1 MKASLIIA
9 VLFVAQLAQARQM
22 TASGRGETTSEP
34 TLAVC
39 TITRVSLVNS
49 SVMKETVQA
58 PLTFQSSA
66 ANTGTAKV
74 SFDSNLMP
82 SYRIQFEI
90 SFAGKVDAT
99 RLMTI
104 NKETGKPVSQY
115 ASNSILMN
123 FVSGSGVQY
132 AVKPNNSFM
141 TADGKFILD
150 IGCGEEIH

>member
-1 MKASLIIA
+1 MKASLIVA
-9 VLFVAQLAQARQM
+9 VLFIAQFAQARQVI
-22 TASGRGETTSEP
+22 ASDRGEMTSEP

-58 PLTFQSSA
+58 PLTFESSA
-66 ANTGTAKV
+66 PNTGTARV

-99 RLMTI
+99 RLMTV

-123 FVSGSGVQY
+123 FVSGANVKY
-132 AVKPNNSFM
+132 TVKPNNSFM

-150 IGCGEEIH
+150 IACGEKI